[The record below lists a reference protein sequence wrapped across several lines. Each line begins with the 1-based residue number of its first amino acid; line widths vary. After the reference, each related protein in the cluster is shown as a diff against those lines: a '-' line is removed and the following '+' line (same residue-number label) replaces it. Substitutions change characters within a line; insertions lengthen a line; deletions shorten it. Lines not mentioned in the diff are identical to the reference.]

1 MPATDPEDALIA
13 SQLKHT
19 MDLIRFDLDKIKTTI
34 EHNSKTDELRLDR
47 IETLIGDHETRIR
60 CIHKD
65 VTKNNVVYGVTS
77 LGSTLLSS
85 IALLRTFFIM

>member
-1 MPATDPEDALIA
+1 MTNDPEDALIA

-19 MDLIRFDLDKIKTTI
+19 MDLIRFDLNNIKTTI
-34 EHNSKTDELRLDR
+34 EHNSETDNLRLNR
-47 IETLIGDHETRIR
+47 IETLIGDHESRIR
-60 CIHKD
+60 CIQKD

-85 IALLRTFFIM
+85 IALLRTFLLP

>member
-1 MPATDPEDALIA
+1 MTIDPEGALIA

-34 EHNSKTDELRLDR
+34 VHNSKTDDLRLDR
-47 IETLIGDHETRIR
+47 IESLIGDHETRIR
-60 CIHKD
+60 CIQKD

-77 LGSTLLSS
+77 LGSSLLSS
-85 IALLRTFFIM
+85 IALIRTFFIL